1 MKALVWRGKG
11 DVRCDTVADP
21 KIEHGRDA
29 IIKVT
34 SCAICGS
41 DLHIYDGII
50 PSMEKG
56 DILGHETMG
65 EVVEVGP
72 DNRSLKVGD
81 RVVVPFTIACGECF
95 FCRRGF
101 YSGCERSNPNKSKAE
116 KLWGHSPAGLFG
128 YSHLLGGYSGGQA
141 EYLRVP
147 FADAG
152 PIKVP
157 TGLSDEQVLFLS
169 DIFPTGYM
177 AAEFCDIQPGDTI
190 AVWGCGPVG
199 QMAIRSAFLLG
210 AERVIAVDTV
220 PERLALARAAG
231 AVVLDFREEDIYD
244 RIQEMT
250 HGRGA
255 DACVDA
261 VGTEP
266 DTASGFDAVVDRLKV
281 ATFMGTDRPHVLRQA
296 IHCCRNFGT
305 VSIVGVY
312 GGFLDK
318 IPMGSAIN
326 RGLTFRMGQTPV
338 QRYLPTLLER
348 IEKGEI
354 DPSFVITHRA
364 SLEGGPDLYST
375 FRDKKDSCIKVV
387 LKP

>member
-1 MKALVWRGKG
+1 MKALVWHGKS
-11 DVRCDTVADP
+11 DVRCDTIADP

-50 PSMEKG
+50 PSMEEG

-65 EVVEVGP
+65 EVVEVGS
-72 DNRSLKVGD
+72 DNKSLKIGD

-101 YSGCERSNPNKSKAE
+101 YSGCERSNPNKSMAE

-147 FADAG
+147 FADTG

-157 TGLSDEQVLFLS
+157 AGLSDEQVLFLS

-210 AERVIAVDTV
+210 AERVIAIDTV

-231 AVVLDFREEDIYD
+231 AIVLDFREEDIYD

-250 HGRGA
+250 RGRGA
-255 DACVDA
+255 DACIDA

-266 DTASGFDAVVDRLKV
+266 HTASGFDAVVDRVKV

-296 IHCCRNFGT
+296 IHCCRNLGT

-318 IPMGSAIN
+318 IPLGSAIN

-338 QRYLPTLLER
+338 QRYLPAPRRRCRRWRCTR
-348 IEKGEI
+348 
-354 DPSFVITHRA
+354 
-364 SLEGGPDLYST
+364 ST
-375 FRDKKDSCIKVV
+375 
-387 LKP
+387 